1 MERTKHSTI
10 KLKHKHFFGV
20 KSQQEDQNLLILAA
34 QKEREKKIAF
44 IYKKE
49 NTIPNLRENWPGWM
63 KILRGIKKNKAKTL
77 VFQ

>member
-34 QKEREKKIAF
+34 QKERKKLCF
-44 IYKKE
+44 YLQKRKHHPKS
-49 NTIPNLRENWPGWM
+49 TR
-63 KILRGIKKNKAKTL
+63 TL
-77 VFQ
+77 TRMDEGFWR